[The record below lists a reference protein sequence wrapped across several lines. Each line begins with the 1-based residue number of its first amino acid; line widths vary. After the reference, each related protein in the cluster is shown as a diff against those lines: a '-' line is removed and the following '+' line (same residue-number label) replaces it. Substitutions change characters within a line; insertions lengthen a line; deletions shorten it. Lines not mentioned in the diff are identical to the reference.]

1 MQEKSLDKIH
11 LSIILAHMAKRKEK
25 PKMMSNQELRD
36 KIRAG
41 NDFMVKTISERKRA
55 LMVASV
61 LNIEIITR
69 EAEGGGYRIFIP
81 SDVPN

>member
-1 MQEKSLDKIH
+1 
-11 LSIILAHMAKRKEK
+11 MAKRKEK

>member
-1 MQEKSLDKIH
+1 
-11 LSIILAHMAKRKEK
+11 MAKQK
-25 PKMMSNQELRD
+25 PLSNGQLRD

-41 NDFMVKTISERKRA
+41 SDFVVKTSAERKRA

-69 EAEGGGYRIFIP
+69 EADGGGYRIFIP

>member
-1 MQEKSLDKIH
+1 
-11 LSIILAHMAKRKEK
+11 MAKTK
-25 PKMMSNQELRD
+25 PLTNGQLRD

-41 NDFMVKTISERKRA
+41 NDFVVKTSGERKRA

-61 LNIEIITR
+61 LNVEIITR

>member
-1 MQEKSLDKIH
+1 MSKKKQ
-11 LSIILAHMAKRKEK
+11 K
-25 PKMMSNQELRD
+25 PQMMSNAELRD

-41 NDFMVKTISERKRA
+41 NDFVVGTISERKRA

-69 EAEGGGYRIFIP
+69 EAGGGGYRVFIP

>member
-1 MQEKSLDKIH
+1 
-11 LSIILAHMAKRKEK
+11 MAKRKEK
-25 PKMMSNQELRD
+25 PKMMSNAELRD
-36 KIRAG
+36 KIRKG
-41 NDFMVKTISERKRA
+41 DDFMVNTISERKRA